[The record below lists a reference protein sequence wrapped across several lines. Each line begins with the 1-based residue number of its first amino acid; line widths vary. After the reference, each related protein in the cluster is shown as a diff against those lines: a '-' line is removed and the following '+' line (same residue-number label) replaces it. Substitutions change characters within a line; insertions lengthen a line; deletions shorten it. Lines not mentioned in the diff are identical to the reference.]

1 MADKKEQAY
10 ASAPQATDK
19 MPGGIPYII
28 GNEAAER
35 FSFYGMKAILVIF
48 MTKYLMD
55 SSGYADV
62 MSGAEARTW
71 YHFFTSAVYFT
82 PIFGAII
89 ADYFLGKYK
98 TILSLSIVYCLG
110 HLALALDETRFGLTL
125 GLTLIAI
132 GAGGI
137 KPCVSAHVGDQFGKK
152 NHHLLEKVFGW
163 FYFSI
168 NLGAFSSSLL
178 TPVLLK
184 AYGPSIAFG
193 IPGGLMLLATWVFW
207 LGRGRFIHI
216 PAGGKDFV
224 KEVFSGDGLKS
235 VSSLFLIYLFVAMF
249 WALFDQT
256 GSSWVLQA
264 QRMDRVW
271 LGIEWLPSQIQAI
284 NPILIMAFIPL
295 FSFVIYPALNKVFP
309 LTPLRKISIGL
320 FVTVPAFL
328 IPAWIEMQLTNG
340 IQPNIVW
347 QLLAYAIITAAEV
360 FVSITCLEFSYTQA
374 PKKMKSF
381 VMAFFLMSV
390 SFGNLFVAVVN
401 FVIQDHKVISKS
413 VTKGELTVTPKKT
426 TQYSLSCTQ
435 PRAQSWACKQSM
447 LKMFAKCDDHT
458 RAARKSLTIRI
469 ERKIK
474 SSIKRPSSSL
484 AANGKTDKIVIAKGG
499 NVELSWSSKNT
510 KSCTLDGKKIA
521 TSGKQS
527 VTPTK
532 DTTYKLSCVGTNE
545 KTVKSDVK
553 VLVGHPSI
561 VTWTGNGTA
570 NHLAVRSGSKVTLAW
585 ASINT
590 KECELN
596 GAKVGVKG
604 SKVVKPSKT
613 ELYVLA
619 CTGTNG
625 KKVGSKV
632 RVKIDD
638 GVRITSF
645 AANGKTSWNYFPGKD
660 GALKTFK
667 LTWAT
672 DKAKVCTL
680 KAQTNRLSGAAYYV
694 FFAGM
699 MLLTA
704 VLFIFVAVRYQEKT
718 YIQDEEDAEEA
729 LGTTD
734 DSIGLS

>member
-295 FSFVIYPALNKVFP
+295 FSFVIHPALNKVFP
-309 LTPLRKISIGL
+309 LTPLRL
-320 FVTVPAFL
+320 F
-328 IPAWIEMQLTNG
+328 
-340 IQPNIVW
+340 
-347 QLLAYAIITAAEV
+347 LA
-360 FVSITCLEFSYTQA
+360 SHSDS
-374 PKKMKSF
+374 KKPGFM
-381 VMAFFLMSV
+381 
-390 SFGNLFVAVVN
+390 
-401 FVIQDHKVISKS
+401 
-413 VTKGELTVTPKKT
+413 
-426 TQYSLSCTQ
+426 
-435 PRAQSWACKQSM
+435 
-447 LKMFAKCDDHT
+447 
-458 RAARKSLTIRI
+458 
-469 ERKIK
+469 
-474 SSIKRPSSSL
+474 
-484 AANGKTDKIVIAKGG
+484 
-499 NVELSWSSKNT
+499 
-510 KSCTLDGKKIA
+510 
-521 TSGKQS
+521 
-527 VTPTK
+527 
-532 DTTYKLSCVGTNE
+532 
-545 KTVKSDVK
+545 
-553 VLVGHPSI
+553 
-561 VTWTGNGTA
+561 
-570 NHLAVRSGSKVTLAW
+570 
-585 ASINT
+585 T
-590 KECELN
+590 KE
-596 GAKVGVKG
+596 GF
-604 SKVVKPSKT
+604 S
-613 ELYVLA
+613 
-619 CTGTNG
+619 
-625 KKVGSKV
+625 
-632 RVKIDD
+632 
-638 GVRITSF
+638 
-645 AANGKTSWNYFPGKD
+645 
-660 GALKTFK
+660 
-667 LTWAT
+667 
-672 DKAKVCTL
+672 
-680 KAQTNRLSGAAYYV
+680 
-694 FFAGM
+694 
-699 MLLTA
+699 LL
-704 VLFIFVAVRYQEKT
+704 I
-718 YIQDEEDAEEA
+718 
-729 LGTTD
+729 
-734 DSIGLS
+734 